1 MADITTESS
10 KRIPAHAEQCFLVE
24 NLDRFTLKKG
34 TTLTQDYSHIGLVNP
49 TESDSII
56 FLNKIRGLGEE
67 GQRFFE
73 NLPKSI
79 AADMQP
85 YIKLYK
91 VIPFK
96 VGESNSFKDMT
107 VDLPFN
113 NLSFDPTQIT
123 ASGRNKKLGVAF
135 RSFSFDFEG
144 KRPIE
149 VDAYVMCNLRLYFES
164 PEALM
169 HRYGTPP
176 RAVAFSDLIARP
188 FIASNAISHD
198 HLEYDDKY
206 FRIKMVIGYVPPS
219 VQRLTEAYRLSRV
232 SDPKGKAE
240 ALITALRNSKFELF
254 LTLLKHTVT
263 PRFDS
268 PDGGYELDITYV
280 GSLETTFRSKSAD
293 ILAHPTDAKKA
304 AEMRAWELTLAKKRQ
319 EAFGGIGSAT
329 RAKIEAI
336 AGRGDFSE
344 EVEKEYN
351 KEFSEEAEAIL
362 AENVDGAATRATFRA
377 LSWAMAYESEWLGW
391 DAIDPGAK
399 RAGGGEKEM
408 AARTRASSA
417 DNIKDVAAN
426 VLTERMGSKLLPNHI
441 DKVTSYL
448 EWRDKHASYKG
459 KTGPAVKLADIYSRI
474 VTRLND
480 KSRLYVSTLRNAD
493 FENWFLFFDKSKK
506 DDISTNERKL
516 QELSDKIDEADTNEE
531 KQRLIKKRDELEL
544 LMKDKSSQDRMY
556 ADISKRAT
564 ENITTSV
571 STGEAASKSIDAV
584 KAETEKKKEEAE
596 AKKKAE
602 DSDEEPS
609 DVDSEAKKATP
620 TPIVNRDIYYFYYG
634 DLLDTVLE
642 VMSEMKKF
650 LDLNFW
656 SATNTNGNVKIL
668 LGEIELPHPKTG
680 ERIKENLAR
689 IPITLD
695 TWQRFWLDKVVSPLK
710 TEYLLRSFLH
720 DTLSELIVAALTN
733 KCKRIGS
740 PQLVVRTGIHYE
752 SLRSNTKLEFA
763 QKKGPAADKAYY
775 HSLTTEPII
784 EDLKKPSD
792 NEKEAVGTE
801 LIYLH
806 APSSSSRWFD
816 PQKKKQD
823 FGRGVHHIVLG
834 AENSP
839 IIAASFNKAN
849 QPYYLETKAEQG
861 AVLDDTV
868 HFSEPYNC
876 SITMYGNSIILP
888 GKHLHISFPHS
899 HFGKPYNKNSAA
911 RRLGLGGYFFILKTK
926 NEMKASESRLEW
938 TTQLE
943 CLWESFGNENKMPS
957 PMYTPKIEPEKP
969 THELAVETPDSS
981 APLVNDT
988 LGARTERFADLEALA
1003 ESVPAGEPAS
1013 LEVGRARMDVLAEK
1027 QANAAATEAQRIAY
1041 EKEYGLDAAFVW
1053 VNEVSHRG
1061 VSDAEAAS
1069 IRKLRREEAKAA
1081 SEAQKATEVYAS
1093 KAPEKDVFETAAG
1106 GGLTKEE
1113 MDNPLAAL
1121 ASKPESD

>member
-1 MADITTESS
+1 MADVTTESS

-49 TESDSII
+49 IESDSVI
-56 FLNKIRGLGEE
+56 FLNKIRGLGAP
-67 GQRFFE
+67 GQRLFE

-79 AADMQP
+79 AGDIQP

-96 VGESNSFKDMT
+96 AGQSNSFKDMT
-107 VDLPFN
+107 VNLPFN

-123 ASGRNKKLGVAF
+123 AAASNKKLGVAF

-144 KRPIE
+144 KRPVE
-149 VDAYVMCNLRLYFES
+149 VDAYVRCSLRLYFES
-164 PEALM
+164 PEALL
-169 HRYGTPP
+169 HRYGTAP

-188 FIASNAISHD
+188 FIATNAMSHD

-268 PDGGYELDITYV
+268 PDGGYELSIEYI

-293 ILAHPTDAKKA
+293 ILAHPTDAKMVA
-304 AEMRAWELTLAKKRQ
+304 QLRAWELMLARKRQ
-319 EAFGGIGSAT
+319 EAFAGIGVET

-336 AGRGDFSE
+336 AGRGDFNE
-344 EVEKEYN
+344 EVDKEYQTQ
-351 KEFSEEAEAIL
+351 KDETLDTVREGGGKLTTTFLDWLGIVDTKSGAEAM
-362 AENVDGAATRATFRA
+362 G
-377 LSWAMAYESEWLGW
+377 
-391 DAIDPGAK
+391 
-399 RAGGGEKEM
+399 EM
-408 AARTRASSA
+408 AKLASTGNE
-417 DNIKDVAAN
+417 DIKAK
-426 VLTERMGSKLLPNHI
+426 VLTERLGVTLLPNNHKNAT
-441 DKVTSYL
+441 DYLQWRGLFATYKSKV
-448 EWRDKHASYKG
+448 
-459 KTGPAVKLADIYSRI
+459 GPVVKLNDIYSRI
-474 VTRLND
+474 ITRLNN
-480 KSRLYVSTLRNAD
+480 KSRLYVSTLKNAD
-493 FENWFLFFDKSKK
+493 FENWFLYFDKAKK
-506 DDISTNERKL
+506 DDASTNERKL
-516 QELSDKIDEADTNEE
+516 KEINDKIEKATNATD
-531 KQRLIKKRDELEL
+531 KKLLIQERQEIEL
-544 LMKDKSSQDRMY
+544 LMKDGSSQDRMY
-556 ADISKRAT
+556 SDISRRAT

-571 STGEAASKSIDAV
+571 STGEAASRSIDAV
-584 KAETEKKKEEAE
+584 KAETAKKKKEAE
-596 AKKKAE
+596 AKKKVE

-609 DVDSEAKKATP
+609 DTDSEAKKATP

-642 VMSEMKKF
+642 VMSEMKEF

-656 SATNTNGNVKIL
+656 SKTNPDGNVKIL

-710 TEYLLRSFLH
+710 KEYLLRSFLH

-733 KCKRIGS
+733 KCKRPGS

-752 SLRSNTKLEFA
+752 SLRSNMKLDFA
-763 QKKGPAADKAYY
+763 QKKGPANDKAYY

-784 EDLKKPSD
+784 EDSKKSQD

-816 PQKKKQD
+816 PKKKEQD

-839 IIAASFNKAN
+839 IIAASFNKSN
-849 QPYYLETKAEQG
+849 QPYYLEAKAEQG
-861 AVLDDTV
+861 AALDDTI

-888 GKHLHISFPHS
+888 GKHIHISFPHS

-943 CLWESFGNENKMPS
+943 CLWESFGNENKMPA
-957 PMYTPKIEPEKP
+957 PIYTQKIEPEKSP
-969 THELAVETPDSS
+969 AEQVWDAGPGDPRNASPINQHASGGEEV
-981 APLVNDT
+981 T
-988 LGARTERFADLEALA
+988 LTTVGEGLDERNKGDLQL
-1003 ESVPAGEPAS
+1003 PAGGIGDIKPTPGAGRDILSPQGEVSKLATARENLIGMGWSESETAYFMAKLTKGEKIDLTQAPTEPQMMQEPES
-1013 LEVGRARMDVLAEK
+1013 
-1027 QANAAATEAQRIAY
+1027 AAALQA
-1041 EKEYGLDAAFVW
+1041 
-1053 VNEVSHRG
+1053 
-1061 VSDAEAAS
+1061 
-1069 IRKLRREEAKAA
+1069 
-1081 SEAQKATEVYAS
+1081 
-1093 KAPEKDVFETAAG
+1093 
-1106 GGLTKEE
+1106 E
-1113 MDNPLAAL
+1113 MD
-1121 ASKPESD
+1121 DT